1 MDLVIFYFFFVA
13 VAVSIFLTI
22 NLWEKCHSFFHL
34 RTFGVGFEFSIEVYK
49 RLPGIDLY
57 ISEHPDPLSFGLMET
72 MHRVGNGFEP
82 LGSVLFATRLGR
94 DSTKDSYTTIAETAF
109 LQRNI
114 AELQLESQ
122 IVESCHVALIGGD
135 TGIAVNQLAQKL
147 QLLPNQKNNLISV
160 SEFQTGYET
169 LLENYA

>member
-1 MDLVIFYFFFVA
+1 
-13 VAVSIFLTI
+13 
-22 NLWEKCHSFFHL
+22 
-34 RTFGVGFEFSIEVYK
+34 
-49 RLPGIDLY
+49 
-57 ISEHPDPLSFGLMET
+57 

-94 DSTKDSYTTIAETAF
+94 DSIKDSYTTIAETAF

-122 IVESCHVALIGGD
+122 IVESCHVALIGSD

-169 LLENYA
+169 LLENYAWFDGKEPALKAALIQSGFTYDWYVDFIKATHNLDMIA